1 MSKSITRAISE
12 VYGLNVGVQKHVSPA
27 VALEMGFARH
37 EMDFI
42 SRLAPDC
49 WLALRMD
56 DFDLE
61 VQLSFFVVCGASS
74 QLAAPLRIRKKA
86 RGLTYMHDA
95 EFCVSGGKPVAHCTV
110 LLRKR
115 RRNAVMVS
123 FLEKDRTVRTKG
135 IMNLGQSLLAVS
147 LRAMMP
153 FCAPDADVVVQAAD
167 DGSGRL
173 LRYYQK
179 LGMKVDGAARVDSAT
194 PMRASLAHILRTC
207 SPSGESGAAGALS
220 VSEDVTRKRGL
231 KRQHTPLATLCRRSR
246 ATASLTSPRSTRVA
260 AADEVARKLTPRS
273 HPHERGL
280 WRRLHIF
287 SASTHNI
294 RPPHPSHS
302 L

>member
-27 VALEMGFARH
+27 VALEMGFAQH

-49 WLALRMD
+49 WLVLRMD

-61 VQLSFFVVCGASS
+61 VQLSFFVLCGASS
-74 QLAAPLRIRKKA
+74 QIAAPLRIRKKA

-115 RRNAVMVS
+115 RRNAVVVS
-123 FLEKDRTVRTKG
+123 FLEKDRTVRTRG

-179 LGMKVDGAARVDSAT
+179 LGMKVDGTARVDSAT

-231 KRQHTPLATLCRRSR
+231 KRRASDMHSIADDVCAICIEPLRADAKGAARGGHSCELTCGHWYHTGCIQSWLARSSSCPLCKR
-246 ATASLTSPRSTRVA
+246 AAITSGGA
-260 AADEVARKLTPRS
+260 
-273 HPHERGL
+273 
-280 WRRLHIF
+280 
-287 SASTHNI
+287 
-294 RPPHPSHS
+294 
-302 L
+302 